1 MKIEKLY
8 KLTLNYNYTE
18 NDKMVFKYAFDM
30 LFDIGLERNK
40 AETIKFIQAIID
52 EGYFNRQELY
62 KERSRKMEQY
72 YTLQEVMARLNI
84 SRDTIMGLIRKGKI
98 PGTIKLS
105 NVFRIP
111 ESGIQRFLEA

>member
-1 MKIEKLY
+1 
-8 KLTLNYNYTE
+8 
-18 NDKMVFKYAFDM
+18 
-30 LFDIGLERNK
+30 
-40 AETIKFIQAIID
+40 
-52 EGYFNRQELY
+52 
-62 KERSRKMEQY
+62 MEQY

-111 ESGIQRFLEA
+111 ESGIRRFLEAQTVQPRTPLRRRRSMSGSALSLLR

>member
-1 MKIEKLY
+1 
-8 KLTLNYNYTE
+8 
-18 NDKMVFKYAFDM
+18 
-30 LFDIGLERNK
+30 
-40 AETIKFIQAIID
+40 
-52 EGYFNRQELY
+52 
-62 KERSRKMEQY
+62 MEQY

-111 ESGIQRFLEA
+111 ESGIQRFLEVQTVQPRKPFYVPRQRKQTNSKTPGTANAGWAPLTMDVFKKG

>member
-1 MKIEKLY
+1 
-8 KLTLNYNYTE
+8 
-18 NDKMVFKYAFDM
+18 
-30 LFDIGLERNK
+30 
-40 AETIKFIQAIID
+40 
-52 EGYFNRQELY
+52 
-62 KERSRKMEQY
+62 MEQY

-111 ESGIQRFLEA
+111 ESGIQRFLEAQTVQPRKSFYVPRQRKQINSKTPGTANAGWAPLTMDVFKKG

>member
-1 MKIEKLY
+1 
-8 KLTLNYNYTE
+8 
-18 NDKMVFKYAFDM
+18 
-30 LFDIGLERNK
+30 
-40 AETIKFIQAIID
+40 
-52 EGYFNRQELY
+52 
-62 KERSRKMEQY
+62 MEQY
-72 YTLQEVMARLNI
+72 YTLQEVVARLNI

>member
-1 MKIEKLY
+1 
-8 KLTLNYNYTE
+8 
-18 NDKMVFKYAFDM
+18 
-30 LFDIGLERNK
+30 
-40 AETIKFIQAIID
+40 
-52 EGYFNRQELY
+52 
-62 KERSRKMEQY
+62 MEQY

-111 ESGIQRFLEA
+111 ESGIQRFLEAQTVQPRKPFYVPRQCKHRQAESRRRDLPRTAWHGAADRRQNRAHRSV

>member
-1 MKIEKLY
+1 
-8 KLTLNYNYTE
+8 
-18 NDKMVFKYAFDM
+18 
-30 LFDIGLERNK
+30 
-40 AETIKFIQAIID
+40 
-52 EGYFNRQELY
+52 
-62 KERSRKMEQY
+62 MEQY

-111 ESGIQRFLEA
+111 ESGIRRFLEAQTVQPRQRKQTNSKTPGTANAGWAPLTMDVFKKG

>member
-1 MKIEKLY
+1 
-8 KLTLNYNYTE
+8 
-18 NDKMVFKYAFDM
+18 
-30 LFDIGLERNK
+30 
-40 AETIKFIQAIID
+40 
-52 EGYFNRQELY
+52 
-62 KERSRKMEQY
+62 MEQY

-111 ESGIQRFLEA
+111 ESGIQRFLEAQTVQPHKPSTCRANANRPTARRRARRTQVGRR

>member
-30 LFDIGLERNK
+30 LFDMGLERNK

-52 EGYFNRQELY
+52 E
-62 KERSRKMEQY
+62 
-72 YTLQEVMARLNI
+72 
-84 SRDTIMGLIRKGKI
+84 
-98 PGTIKLS
+98 
-105 NVFRIP
+105 
-111 ESGIQRFLEA
+111 